1 MAKSVIIIEEETT
14 KDENGRTILKRTVS
28 ANILKQE
35 VVVHEDKITPMELY
49 SENTPL
55 NVFERWIINMNEN
68 SNFNK
73 YLKENII
80 DET

>member
-14 KDENGRTILKRTVS
+14 KDENGSTILKRTVR

-35 VVVHEDKITPMELY
+35 IIVHEDKITPMELH

-55 NVFERWIINMNEN
+55 NTFERWILDIHSDKTSTLE
-68 SNFNK
+68 K
-73 YLKENII
+73 
-80 DET
+80 